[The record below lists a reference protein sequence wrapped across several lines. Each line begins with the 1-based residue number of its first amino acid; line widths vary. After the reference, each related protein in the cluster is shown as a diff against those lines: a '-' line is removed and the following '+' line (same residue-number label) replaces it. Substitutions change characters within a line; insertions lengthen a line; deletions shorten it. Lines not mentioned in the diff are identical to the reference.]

1 MMIKK
6 PLLSND
12 CLEQLDTW
20 VHAHGVL
27 SCKQAEFLAG
37 LWVIVEDELE
47 RTVGR
52 ELALVHER
60 LRLPS
65 PQ

>member
-1 MMIKK
+1 MIRK
-6 PLLSND
+6 PRLSSA

-20 VHAHGVL
+20 VGAHR
-27 SCKQAEFLAG
+27 SCDSEPGEFLAG
-37 LWVIVEDELE
+37 LWVIVEDEVE
-47 RTVGR
+47 RSVGW
-52 ELALVHER
+52 ELALLHER